1 VRKEAPGVPVVG
13 PSFIDPGSR
22 SRVAGDLPGI
32 FNAHPYPQGGPPE
45 PAITEGIHELRARGG
60 DGA

>member
-1 VRKEAPGVPVVG
+1 MPVVG